1 MSTMS
6 NLSNQQE
13 TAIEMKRDKYLRNK
27 ELECGFAC
35 LDIHNVQPSAAYP
48 EKPAKT
54 SHFSRVD
61 IGHDIYTVS
70 NVQPSCVE
78 RVLEVV
84 RGRFVGAPSGNRQRL
99 RCPFEANHKHG
110 DRTPSA
116 SVNLKTGWIDCYVCG
131 SHSPQEILQ
140 LFGGAGGAGASKV
153 VVRGAEYAQKQNA
166 APEARTAAK
175 TGAPSLRE
183 ALDAPLRTSPWR
195 GLSTLTL
202 ATYQVRQM
210 PNGWIALPYFTYV
223 EGDGDADGV
232 PLPASGDCVAVKYR
246 LPSGQLR
253 YVSAPGS
260 SFTVTFGLQACAPRD
275 KWFLAVVEGE
285 VNAMSCWQAAGWL
298 FDCVSIGSQ
307 QPKQELLRHLREF
320 SRNYAAVLLWV
331 DEPERARSI
340 ASVVRADSVI
350 ITSTLDLD
358 VGGKPDANQ
367 ILQQL
372 GEDKLAAVLLR
383 RVLPSSVEPMPVG
396 YYLEQIARAHGVEA
410 AVRYGYDAEKVAT
423 LKGGCYEV

>member
-1 MSTMS
+1 MAMVRG
-6 NLSNQQE
+6 
-13 TAIEMKRDKYLRNK
+13 KRLQCN
-27 ELECGFAC
+27 ELERSQAC
-35 LDIHNVQPSAAYP
+35 LEVTDFQPSAAP
-48 EKPAKT
+48 PKKPAKT
-54 SHFSRVD
+54 SDFRGWKPGSH
-61 IGHDIYTVS
+61 IYITS
-70 NVQPSCVE
+70 NFQPSSVE
-78 RVLEVV
+78 RVLEVL

-140 LFGGAGGAGASKV
+140 LFGVANGVGGSKV
-153 VVRGAEYAQKQNA
+153 SARGGRYARKQNA

-183 ALDAPLRTSPWR
+183 ALDAPMATSPWR
-195 GLSTLTL
+195 GLSTITL

-223 EGDGDADGV
+223 EGDVDAEGV
-232 PLPASGDCVAVKYR
+232 PLPTTGDCVAVKYR

-260 SFTVTFGLQACAPRD
+260 SFTVAFGLQACAPRD

-285 VNAMSCWQAAGWL
+285 VNAMSCWQAVGWL

-307 QPKQELLRHLREF
+307 EPRQDLLRHLREF

-350 ITSTLDLD
+350 VTSTLD
-358 VGGKPDANQ
+358 VEAGGKPDANQ

-372 GEDKLAAVLLR
+372 GEDKLAAVILR

-410 AVRYGYDAEKVAT
+410 AARYGYDATKREFQV
-423 LKGGCYEV
+423 